1 MKTEADTAVGDWG
14 DVGWRNIVHQLYFL
28 ISSICFAVH
37 VILRWSEFQREA
49 QELLNS
55 GRTSRFVKDEH
66 TDSALDKETGQPWPM
81 SLFRMRPRLDRA
93 E

>member
-55 GRTSRFVKDEH
+55 GRTSRFVKDQR
-66 TDSALDKETGQPWPM
+66 TDVALDKETGQTWPM
-81 SLFRMRPRLDRA
+81 SLFRMLPRLDRA